1 MAAAHG
7 AGQTHV
13 GAHMGPGLARSQKL
27 SQHRSPRQRRG
38 RSRVLQITDYRNPKG
53 WWIKEAKGVGFRTI
67 RPKLSNNSL

>member
-38 RSRVLQITDYRNPKG
+38 RSRVLQITETQKG
-53 WWIKEAKGVGFRTI
+53 GGLRKRKVLAFAPSYQNYPTI
-67 RPKLSNNSL
+67 AYE